1 MINYTNN
8 GIEITDD
15 HDPSK
20 LPLILPTDT
29 ASNEVAAQHGA
40 YQSLISPDPNWL
52 GFVGFLFQHPPMAA
66 AMAAARASSGAQ
78 GEPATTA
85 LPAAL
90 QEARNAQ
97 NYAPFATAWAQFIAA
112 ANPPAEDLQPIL
124 AQAASCNLPPE
135 FMAALMP

>member
-1 MINYTNN
+1 MIIYTET
-8 GIEITDD
+8 GIIITDD
-15 HDPSK
+15 RDPSK
-20 LPLILPTDT
+20 PPLVLPVGATPD
-29 ASNEVAAQHGA
+29 EVAFRHDT
-40 YQSLISPDPNWL
+40 YQSLINPEPNWL
-52 GFVGFLFQHPPMAA
+52 GFVNFLFQHPPMAV
-66 AMAAARASSGAQ
+66 AMAAARSSSGAQ

-97 NYAPFATAWAQFIAA
+97 NYVPFATAWAQFIAA

-135 FMAALMP
+135 FIAALMP